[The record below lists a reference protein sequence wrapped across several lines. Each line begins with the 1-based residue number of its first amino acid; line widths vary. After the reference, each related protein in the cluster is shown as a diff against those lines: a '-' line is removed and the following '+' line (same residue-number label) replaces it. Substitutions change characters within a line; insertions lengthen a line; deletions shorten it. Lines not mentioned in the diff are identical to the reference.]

1 MTATQGT
8 SPIRGGNQHEGE
20 ARSRRD
26 GRGGPT
32 VGDNGTVRAD
42 RPDRSAASVVRAYVA
57 LTKPR
62 IIELLLITTIP
73 TMFLAAGGF
82 PSPWLILATVV
93 GGYLAAGGA
102 NALNMYLDRDIDAQM
117 KRTRNRPLVTG
128 EIAPRH
134 GLIFGIALSIVSTV
148 WLGVLVNWMSAALAL
163 AAILLYVVFY
173 TMILKRRTSQNI
185 VWGGVAGCMPV
196 LIGWSAVTGA
206 VSWTAVLLFA
216 VIFFWTPPHYW
227 PLAEKFSKDYAEAG
241 VPMLPVVA
249 SRSTVAGQMV
259 MHTALMVL
267 ASLAIIPLG
276 HTGWVYGVSAVL
288 LGGWFGL
295 LVLRYAHRVRNG
307 ASGKKL
313 APMKVFHASITY
325 LSLLFIALAIDPFVH
340 L

>member
-1 MTATQGT
+1 MTATHGSGTHTTPGT
-8 SPIRGGNQHEGE
+8 SGTTPTSAPQSSPASPGSPAPRPGV
-20 ARSRRD
+20 
-26 GRGGPT
+26 GR
-32 VGDNGTVRAD
+32 VL
-42 RPDRSAASVVRAYVA
+42 RAYVA

-82 PSPWLILATVV
+82 PRPALILWTLV

-128 EIAPRH
+128 EVSPRA
-134 GLIFGIALSIVSTV
+134 GLVFGIALSALSAV
-148 WLGVLVNWMSAALAL
+148 WLWLLVNPMSSVLAV

-196 LIGWSAVTGA
+196 LIGWSAVTGT
-206 VSWTAVLLFA
+206 VSWTAVLLFL

-227 PLAEKFSKDYAEAG
+227 PLAEKFTKDYETAG

-249 SRSTVAGQMV
+249 SRRSVAHQMIG
-259 MHTALMVL
+259 HTL
-267 ASLAIIPLG
+267 AMIACSLAIVPLG
-276 HTGWVYGVSAVL
+276 HTGPVYTIAAVAC
-288 LGGWFGL
+288 GAWFAY
-295 LVLRYAHRVRNG
+295 LVIRYAVRVHRG
-307 ASGKKL
+307 LTGKAL
-313 APMKVFHASITY
+313 GPMTVFHASITY
-325 LSLLFIALAIDPFVH
+325 LTLLFVGLAIDPFVRF
-340 L
+340 

>member
-1 MTATQGT
+1 MTSTQDA
-8 SPIRGGNQHEGE
+8 RGSAIHEGSPSTAPAPE
-20 ARSRRD
+20 RSPRRVL
-26 GRGGPT
+26 R
-32 VGDNGTVRAD
+32 N
-42 RPDRSAASVVRAYVA
+42 YLA

-82 PSPWLILATVV
+82 PSPVLILTTMV

-102 NALNMYLDRDIDAQM
+102 NALNMYLDRDIDAKM

-128 EIAPRH
+128 EISPRA
-134 GLIFGIALSIVSTV
+134 GLIFGIAISALSAV
-148 WLGVLVNWMSAALAL
+148 WLGLLVNVVSAVLAV

-196 LIGWSAVTGA
+196 LIGWSAVTGT
-206 VSWTAVLLFA
+206 VSWTAVLLFL

-227 PLAEKFSKDYAEAG
+227 PLAEKFTKDYAEAG

-249 SRSTVAGQMV
+249 SRRSVAVQMLG
-259 MHTALMVL
+259 HTAAMIA

-276 HTGWVYGVSAVL
+276 HTGWVYGLAAV
-288 LGGWFGL
+288 GAGAWFGF
-295 LVLRYAHRVRNG
+295 LVVRYALRSRRG
-307 ASGKKL
+307 LTGKQL
-313 APMKVFHASITY
+313 APMTVFHGSITY
-325 LSLLFIALAIDPFVH
+325 LTILFVALAIDPFVQ

>member
-1 MTATQGT
+1 MTATQGA
-8 SPIRGGNQHEGE
+8 SIRHAGQGGDHTPQRT
-20 ARSRRD
+20 ARS
-26 GRGGPT
+26 
-32 VGDNGTVRAD
+32 VI
-42 RPDRSAASVVRAYVA
+42 RAYVA

-82 PSPWLILATVV
+82 PSWWLIVATLV

-102 NALNMYLDRDIDAQM
+102 NTLNMYLDRDIDAKM

-128 EIAPRH
+128 EISPGAAMV
-134 GLIFGIALSIVSTV
+134 FGIALSLGSTL
-148 WLGVLVNWMSAALAL
+148 WLGLLVNWMSAALAL
-163 AAILLYVVFY
+163 GAILLYVVFY

-196 LIGWSAVTGA
+196 LIGWSAVTGT
-206 VSWTAVLLFA
+206 VSWTAVLLFL

-227 PLAEKFSKDYAEAG
+227 PLAEKFSQDYADAG

-249 SRSTVAGQMV
+249 TRMSVAGQMI
-259 MHTALMVL
+259 MHTFLMIA

-276 HTGWVYGVSAVL
+276 ETGWVYGVSAVAV
-288 LGGWFGL
+288 GAWFAF
-295 LVLRYAHRVRNG
+295 LVIRYAVRVHRG
-307 ASGKKL
+307 LSGKKL
-313 APMKVFHASITY
+313 GPMTVFHGSITY
-325 LSLLFIALAIDPFVH
+325 LTLLFVALAIDPFVT